1 MPQAYLTDKLI
12 QGLDAE
18 RVKDGLDTETWWDEK
33 EPGFGVRVS
42 GRTGKRRFVVRY
54 RARGKRRRVTLGEY
68 PNMSLKDARA
78 EAKALLGQAALGEDP
93 MAPSREGLT
102 FGELADRWMG
112 NKAERELAD
121 STLTSYRGILKRD
134 VKPALGSMPAH
145 EVERRDVA
153 DAVDAVTARGA
164 PVQASRVLSVIRNV
178 LEYGIGRQVLDE
190 NVAKLVSA
198 PKRGRDRNRWLA
210 MDEIRQVWSALED
223 ESRVPAAVYRMR
235 LLTGA
240 RGKEIKAMRHG
251 DVNGDTWTIRPETHK
266 TGKRLELPLSPQAR
280 TVLDALT
287 PFNAGSE
294 WIFPSDRTDGHLVQ
308 TKHLMN
314 RVRDA
319 TGLQFQSRDLR
330 RTFATQLAKL
340 GVERIV
346 ISHLLGHSVRE
357 ITDIYDRHR
366 YDAEM
371 RDAVDRWG
379 VKLEAAV
386 GEIVPAG
393 TGGTG

>member
-12 QGLDAE
+12 QGLDAD
-18 RVKDGLDTETWWDEK
+18 RVKDGRDNETWWDEK

-42 GRTGKRRFVVRY
+42 GRTGSRKFVVRY

-68 PNMSLKDARA
+68 PAMSLREARA
-78 EAKALLGQAALGEDP
+78 KAKAMLGRAALGEDP
-93 MAPSREGLT
+93 AAPSREGIT
-102 FGELADRWMG
+102 FGELADRWMAHE
-112 NKAERELAD
+112 AERELAE
-121 STLTSYRGILKRD
+121 STLSGYGRILKGD
-134 VKPALGSMPAH
+134 IKPKIGSMPAH

-153 DAVDAVTARGA
+153 DVVDAVTARGA

-198 PKRGRDRNRWLA
+198 PKRGRDRNRWLR
-210 MDEIRQVWSALED
+210 MEEIKRVWSALED
-223 ESRVPAAVYRMR
+223 ESRVPAAVWRMR

-251 DVNGDTWTIRPETHK
+251 DVSGDTWTIRPEVHK

-280 TVLDALT
+280 RVLDSLE

-357 ITDIYDRHR
+357 ITDVYDRHR

-371 RDAVDRWG
+371 REAVERWG
-379 VKLEAAV
+379 AKLEDAV
-386 GEIVPAG
+386 GEIVPVG
-393 TGGTG
+393 PRGD